1 MQGVKEE
8 KIMKVSSVVISE
20 HLQSPVYFSEAAK
33 DAAKISAS
41 GRHTS
46 IETVLIPM
54 HSFLL
59 LSLFFASSSAFLLS
73 ARTNRWV
80 VARKMADDDANEELF
95 KNIAAKMSA
104 DPNYNPMADPQAM
117 QVLDS
122 IIPQNVKDVGT
133 AIERLKVAFKDA
145 TEGPD
150 AKPLSELSDLATKM
164 ANKEILSSP
173 TSKWF
178 REGSPETW
186 EGDDAEEGKNMPKE
200 LSAMKEEM
208 TV

>member
-1 MQGVKEE
+1 
-8 KIMKVSSVVISE
+8 
-20 HLQSPVYFSEAAK
+20 
-33 DAAKISAS
+33 
-41 GRHTS
+41 
-46 IETVLIPM
+46 
-54 HSFLL
+54 
-59 LSLFFASSSAFLLS
+59 
-73 ARTNRWV
+73 
-80 VARKMADDDANEELF
+80 MADDDANEELF